1 MKIKIATGVV
11 MGSAMLLAAGMSQ
24 AADVNAGKAK
34 FSSICASCH
43 GPTGQGMG
51 IFPKLAGHTVEQTTG
66 LLKRYRAGETVNA
79 NTALMA
85 PNAKGLSDADIDNLA
100 AYIATLK

>member
-43 GPTGQGMG
+43 GPTAQGMG
-51 IFPKLAGHTVEQTTG
+51 IFPKLAGQTADALAG
-66 LLKRYRAGETVNA
+66 KLKQYRAGETVGA

-85 PNAKGLSDADIDNLA
+85 PNAKGLSDADIANVSS
-100 AYIATLK
+100 YIATLK